1 MTAATTDFLIE
12 QGATFRREIL
22 YKDSAGAVINLTGYT
37 ARMQVRRSKSSS
49 TVLLDMTT
57 ANLRLVITPAEGKI
71 VIDLPATLTATFT
84 WPRGVYDL
92 EIESS
97 GGVVTRLL
105 EGEVS
110 ISREVTRA

>member
-12 QGATFRREIL
+12 QGTTFRREL
-22 YKDSAGAVINLTGYT
+22 FYKDAAGVAVNLTGYT

-57 ANLRLVITPAEGKI
+57 ANSRLAITPALGKI